1 MRKVVGPAA
10 AAVALVAGGCDSS
23 LRAIDARTRELMAER
38 SRLVGLDALPP
49 TRELS
54 DAARVQPADRLRSPA
69 TNNPGAGELGFRQAA
84 ADRDV
89 AASLRGFSD
98 AELVVGEDART
109 MDLRGAWTQM
119 TQTGREYLS
128 AEEEYI
134 LSAISLLIERH
145 RWTPRLSNDT
155 SVDVSADGEEYHYP
169 TALNVVNTLRATKR
183 LPFGGEAE
191 ARWVARAVRQLSGV
205 ATDEYVQSS
214 EIVLSANVPLLR
226 GFGRDIAQES
236 LVQSERDLVYAARDF
251 EQFRRQ
257 VLVDIARDYFNI
269 LQTQAQITNRELQ
282 LRSQERFL
290 ESTKEKVD
298 AGRLR
303 GFQQRLVE
311 NQVLQAQSS
320 LAGLREQSILQLERF
335 KIRLGLAPGEAV
347 RVLPFDLP
355 LPEHATDPDRASK
368 AAMAYRLDLQNRRD
382 QLADARRDVAIARDQ
397 LRADLNFDVSG
408 SLPTDN
414 DRDVGG
420 LRFDAGDADY
430 SAGLTLSLPLDRR
443 IERLQLRQSLIRA
456 EQAQRSYDQFR
467 DNVLV
472 DSRASVRSVELARF
486 QLRLAEEQVT
496 ITESRLE
503 EQQINEDTVDPQERI
518 DTELELLN
526 ARNARDQAVTDL
538 RNAVLDYLLQTGQL
552 RVAADGSIL
561 PLPMIE

>member
-1 MRKVVGPAA
+1 M
-10 AAVALVAGGCDSS
+10 
-23 LRAIDARTRELMAER
+23 RAIDARTRALMDER
-38 SRLVGLDALPP
+38 SRLVGPDALPP

-54 DAARVQPADRLRSPA
+54 DRSRVQPGDRARAPA
-69 TNNPGAGELGFRQAA
+69 TNNPGADELGFRQAA

-89 AASLRGFSD
+89 AASLRTFSD
-98 AELVVGEDART
+98 AEMVLGPEAQR
-109 MDLRGAWTQM
+109 MDLRGAWLQVTR
-119 TQTGREYLS
+119 TGREYLS

-134 LSAISLLIERH
+134 LAAISLLIERH

-155 SVDVSADGEEYHYP
+155 SVDVSADGEDFHYP
-169 TALNVVNTLRATKR
+169 TTLSVVNTLRATRR

-191 ARWVARAVRQLSGV
+191 ARWVARAAQQLSTV
-205 ATDEYVQSS
+205 ATDGYVQSS

-236 LVQSERDLVYAARDF
+236 LVQSERDLVYAARNF
-251 EQFRRQ
+251 EQSRRQ
-257 VLVDIARDYFNI
+257 VLVDIARDYFDI
-269 LQTQAQITNRELQ
+269 LQTQAQIVNRELQ
-282 LRSQERFL
+282 LKSQERFL
-290 ESTKEKVD
+290 ESTKEKVE

-320 LAGLREQSILQLERF
+320 LASLREQSILQMERF
-335 KIRLGLAPGEAV
+335 KIRLGLAPSDEV
-347 RVLPFDLP
+347 EVLPFDLP
-355 LPEHATDPDRASK
+355 LPEHATNPDQASE

-382 QLADARRDVAIARDQ
+382 QLADARRAVEIARDQ
-397 LRADLNFDVSG
+397 LRADLNLDVSG
-408 SLPTDN
+408 TLGTDN

-420 LRFDAGDADY
+420 LRFDPGDADY

-443 IERLQLRQSLIRA
+443 IERLQLRQSLIQA
-456 EQAQRSYDQFR
+456 EQAQRSYEEFR

-472 DSRASVRSVELARF
+472 DARRSVRSVELSRF

-503 EQQINEDTVDPQERI
+503 EQQINEDTVDPQQRI

-552 RVAADGSIL
+552 RVAPDGSIK
-561 PLPMIE
+561 PLPVLE